1 MQKLNQVLVVAGTH
15 GNELTGLYLQK
26 LIKDGNYSVER
37 STFEVKSV
45 VANPEAVKK
54 NVRFIDVD
62 LNRQFSATAPVK
74 ESQEANLAASFRD
87 QHAQVENQLIVD
99 LHNTTSNMGATLI
112 LLSQV
117 PFYRQ
122 MGAYVKH
129 RMPEANVL
137 FEDQKP
143 WAEQPYLCSVGQY
156 GIMLE
161 VGAQAHSSLTYETLE
176 LMKQLLTA
184 ILDFVELHN
193 LGKAAMG
200 ASYDAYRYT
209 EEVSFPLDGDG
220 MRLATV
226 HPTVCGK
233 DFEVVKPG
241 EPLLATFFGYDVHWQ
256 GEKEVYPHFINE
268 SAYCTSNIAMALAEK
283 IRITL

>member
-74 ESQEANLAASFRD
+74 ESQEANLAAFFRD

-112 LLSQV
+112 LLSHV

-137 FEDQKP
+137 FEDRKP

-193 LGKAAMG
+193 LGKATMG